1 VGILL
6 RAGAFVLLS
15 AAVLNN
21 VAEDVAATLS
31 NVAQNVAG
39 DLSNVAQDVAG
50 DSAQTRDPLPSKTA
64 LTYAD
69 VQPLWDLLR
78 PHLPPALASAEA
90 GARESAFRDWAHA
103 QDVEIRRRV
112 ARGDEDS
119 LVNLWLFGT
128 SYTDLPPA
136 RTRDLA
142 MSDGKATLAQVSD
155 GRLEDLLVGL
165 ASPDANERLR
175 WAAEFFR
182 SRGMDPATAS
192 GAARVRDLL
201 DAVGRRMLS
210 ENADFRGV
218 LAAPNAAADP
228 LAWMAPY
235 ASLYSDRGLS
245 SDTSI
250 LSSFAVDSAL
260 EALATSQMIRA
271 GTIRRVAIV
280 GPGLDFINK
289 ADGHDFY
296 PEQTIQPFAV
306 IDSLIRHG
314 LARASDVSVTTF
326 DVSARV
332 NRHLDAARDRARDG
346 SGYVVQLA
354 LGDTERWSPALVAY
368 WERAGNRI
376 GDVVRA
382 SRPPRSASTV
392 TVRAVRVRPDVVLSI
407 TPRDLNIVIERLE
420 AHADNE
426 RFDLVVA
433 TNVFVYYDTF
443 QQALGVANIGR
454 MLRAGGS
461 LLSNQAVRPVPPMT
475 SAVGHDRVVYSD
487 RQFDH
492 LFWYRRQ

>member
-1 VGILL
+1 MGTLL

-15 AAVLNN
+15 TAVLSS
-21 VAEDVAATLS
+21 VAEDVAA
-31 NVAQNVAG
+31 
-39 DLSNVAQDVAG
+39 DLSNVAQDVTA
-50 DSAQTRDPLPSKTA
+50 DSPQTRAPALKTA
-64 LTYAD
+64 ISYAD

-78 PHLPPALASAEA
+78 PHLPPSLTSASAD
-90 GARESAFRDWAHA
+90 ARESVFRSWTRA
-103 QDVEIRRRV
+103 QDADIRARV

-128 SYTDLPPA
+128 SFTDLHPA
-136 RTRDLA
+136 RPRYVA
-142 MSDGKATLAQVSD
+142 MNGNGATLAQVSD
-155 GRLEDLLVGL
+155 GRLADLLKAL
-165 ASPDANERLR
+165 ASPGANERLR

-182 SRGMDPATAS
+182 GRNIDPATSS

-201 DAVGRRMLS
+201 AAVGRRMLS
-210 ENADFRGV
+210 ENTDFRGA
-218 LAAPNAAADP
+218 LAAPNAASDP
-228 LAWMAPY
+228 LEWMAPY

-250 LSSFAVDSAL
+250 LSSFAVDSAV
-260 EALATSQMIRA
+260 EAIAASGMIRA
-271 GTIRRVAIV
+271 GSIRRVAVV
-280 GPGLDFINK
+280 GPGLDFLNK

-314 LARASDVSVTTF
+314 LAQSGELSVTTF

-332 NRHLDAARDRARDG
+332 NRHLGAARDRADAG
-346 SGYVVQLA
+346 HGYVVQLP
-354 LGDTERWSPALVAY
+354 LGDAERWSPSLLAY
-368 WERAGNRI
+368 WERAGGRI
-376 GDVVRA
+376 GEVVRA
-382 SRPPRSASTV
+382 SPAPRSAGAV
-392 TVRAVRVRPDVVLSI
+392 KVRAVRVRPDVVLSI
-407 TPRDLNIVIERLE
+407 TPLDLNVVIERLE
-420 AHADNE
+420 PLADDE

-443 QQALGVANIGR
+443 HQALAVTNVGR

-475 SAVGHDRVVYSD
+475 SAVGHDTVVHSD

-492 LFWYRRQ
+492 VFWYRRQ

>member
-1 VGILL
+1 MGTLL
-6 RAGAFVLLS
+6 RAGAVVLLW
-15 AAVLNN
+15 AAALNG
-21 VAEDVAATLS
+21 
-31 NVAQNVAG
+31 VAQEVPA
-39 DLSNVAQDVAG
+39 A
-50 DSAQTRDPLPSKTA
+50 SKTA
-64 LTYAD
+64 IAYAD

-78 PHLPPALASAEA
+78 PHLPSPLATAAAE
-90 GARESAFRDWAHA
+90 ARESAFRNWTRA
-103 QDVEIRRRV
+103 QDAEIRGRV

-128 SYTDLPPA
+128 SFTDLPPA
-136 RTRDLA
+136 RPRDIA
-142 MSDGKATLAQVSD
+142 MSGNGATLAQVSE
-155 GRLEDLLVGL
+155 GRLGDLLEAL
-165 ASPDANERLR
+165 ASPGANERLR

-182 SRGMDPATAS
+182 GRGVDPASAS

-201 DAVGRRMLS
+201 AAVGKRMLS
-210 ENADFRGV
+210 ENSDFRGA
-218 LAAPNAAADP
+218 LAAPNAATDP

-250 LSSFAVDSAL
+250 LSSFAIDAAL
-260 EALATSQMIRA
+260 EAIATSGIIRP
-271 GTIRRVAIV
+271 GTIRRVAVV

-314 LARASDVSVTTF
+314 LAPSGGVMLATF

-332 NRHLDAARDRARDG
+332 NRHLGGARDRARAGD
-346 SGYVVQLA
+346 GYVVQFP
-354 LGDTERWSPALVAY
+354 LGDAERWSPSLVAY
-368 WERAGNRI
+368 WERAGDRI

-382 SRPPRSASTV
+382 SPVPRSAGSV
-392 TVRAVRVRPDVVLSI
+392 KARAVRVRPEIVLSI
-407 TPRDLNIVIERLE
+407 TPLDLNIVTERLE
-420 AHADNE
+420 PLADDE

-443 QQALGVANIGR
+443 QQALAVTNVGR

-461 LLSNQAVRPVPPMT
+461 LLSNQAVRPVPPLT
-475 SAVGHDRVVYSD
+475 SAVGHEAVVYSD

-492 LFWYRRQ
+492 LFWYRR